1 MIGRGFMPKNTPSV
15 EEQNRVKAG
24 IYLEEQRQ
32 LSGVTQKEI
41 AEAVGY
47 EFYSIISQLEGGHTD
62 LPKAMWVDYAKVL
75 GVDPS
80 LFAKTLL
87 EAYSSDAHSL
97 ANSEAVSPDAQS
109 HKITDKSQH
118 PDKKIIEIFWAFL
131 GGLLFSMLPRMLRSA
146 DSDAPYFHIY
156 EWLELDIARVFYEP
170 QEAKTWEFGFGF
182 IITLLLIWSRRKYKT
197 L

>member
-1 MIGRGFMPKNTPSV
+1 
-15 EEQNRVKAG
+15 
-24 IYLEEQRQ
+24 
-32 LSGVTQKEI
+32 
-41 AEAVGY
+41 
-47 EFYSIISQLEGGHTD
+47 
-62 LPKAMWVDYAKVL
+62 MWVDYAKVL

-156 EWLELDIARVFYEP
+156 EWLELDIAVTVRPPTPYHCRSDLRFCVH
-170 QEAKTWEFGFGF
+170 
-182 IITLLLIWSRRKYKT
+182 
-197 L
+197 